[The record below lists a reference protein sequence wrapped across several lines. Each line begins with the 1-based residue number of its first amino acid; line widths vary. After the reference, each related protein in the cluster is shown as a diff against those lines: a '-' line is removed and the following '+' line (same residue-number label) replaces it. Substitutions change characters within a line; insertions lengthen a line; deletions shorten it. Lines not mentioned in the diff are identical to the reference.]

1 MSEDNA
7 PLSPLMLKEVADAKL
22 LSARLV
28 VQGLAGMICD
38 RMHFD
43 EGDEHYPDT
52 PPEAYQVS
60 SLRAD
65 LREAI
70 IDQLVAESVYLEAQR
85 RFDEHTRLSNI

>member
-1 MSEDNA
+1 MSPA
-7 PLSPLMLKEVADAKL
+7 MLKGVAEAKL

-52 PPEAYQVS
+52 PPEAYEVS

-65 LREAI
+65 LRDAVL
-70 IDQLVAESVYLEAQR
+70 DQLVAESVYLEAQR
-85 RFDEHTRLSNI
+85 RVDEHTRLSNI